1 MKTTLITGTS
11 KGMGKKIA
19 NFLLEKNHKII
30 SISRSELNF
39 EHKNLIHLQKDI
51 TKLDTINDINK
62 ILKKENIDNCI
73 LNAGMYKNSFFH
85 KMSYNDWHDVI
96 NLNILS
102 IYNILHPVINQ
113 MRKNKKGN
121 IIFTSSVVGNIGSMG
136 ASSYAC
142 SKSSINGLV
151 KSLMLENSN
160 KNLLIN
166 SISPGYINEGMGCEI
181 KSNLKNEII
190 KNIPLGKFGE
200 VDELNELIYYLIEK
214 NKYIT
219 GTSIPINGGMY

>member
-62 ILKKENIDNCI
+62 ILEKENIDNCI

>member
-73 LNAGMYKNSFFH
+73 LNAGMYKNSFFIKCH
-85 KMSYNDWHDVI
+85 IM
-96 NLNILS
+96 
-102 IYNILHPVINQ
+102 
-113 MRKNKKGN
+113 
-121 IIFTSSVVGNIGSMG
+121 IGM
-136 ASSYAC
+136 
-142 SKSSINGLV
+142 
-151 KSLMLENSN
+151 M
-160 KNLLIN
+160 
-166 SISPGYINEGMGCEI
+166 
-181 KSNLKNEII
+181 
-190 KNIPLGKFGE
+190 
-200 VDELNELIYYLIEK
+200 
-214 NKYIT
+214 
-219 GTSIPINGGMY
+219 